1 MSRKTSKEKI
11 LPSVARDLLFFTKPM
26 LLRSECEHK
35 FDELLHALR
44 GEIQPRGVV
53 ETLYVEEIA
62 GIIWEILRFVRTR

>member
-1 MSRKTSKEKI
+1 
-11 LPSVARDLLFFTKPM
+11 M